1 MRKMMK
7 LQVLMAGMCHIPKGK
22 KIVFVYDRRYG
33 LYLAS
38 SEGKTFGLAKLPE
51 RGKRRRLRG
60 LGNTFS
66 GSVIESIPKE
76 RKLIVKVRS

>member
-1 MRKMMK
+1 MK
-7 LQVLMAGMCHIPKGK
+7 LQVLMAGTYQIPKGK
-22 KIVFVYDRRYG
+22 KVEFEYDNKYG

-38 SEGKTFGLAKLPE
+38 SEGKTFGLVKPPE

>member
-1 MRKMMK
+1 MRRAMK
-7 LQVLMAGMCHIPKGK
+7 LQVLMAGTYQIPKGK
-22 KIVFVYDRRYG
+22 KVEFEYDNEYG

-38 SEGKTFGLAKLPE
+38 SEGKTFGLVKPPE

>member
-7 LQVLMAGMCHIPKGK
+7 LQVLMAGMYQIPKGK
-22 KIVFVYDRRYG
+22 KIMFVYDRRYG

-38 SEGKTFGLAKLPE
+38 SEGKTFGLVKPPE

-76 RKLIVKVRS
+76 RKLIVKIRS